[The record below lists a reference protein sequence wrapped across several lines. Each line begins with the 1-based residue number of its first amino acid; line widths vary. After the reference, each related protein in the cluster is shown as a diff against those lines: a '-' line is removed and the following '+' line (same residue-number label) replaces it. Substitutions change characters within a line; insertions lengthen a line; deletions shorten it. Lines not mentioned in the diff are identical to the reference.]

1 MENWK
6 DIKGYEGHYQV
17 SNLGRVKSLDRI
29 VSRSGNRNDMTLKG
43 KLLCETITDKGYKS
57 VTLAFN
63 GRRITYKLHKL
74 VAMSFLGHE
83 PNGMKTIIDHID
95 NNKLNNN
102 FTNLIEIDNRQN
114 TSKGKLL
121 KNKSSKYTGVSFN
134 KGKWTSFIQID
145 GKNKY
150 LGRFITEEEAYLA
163 YKEEL
168 KKINKN

>member
-1 MENWK
+1 MEIWK

-29 VSRSGNRNDMTLKG
+29 VNRSGVRNNMILKG
-43 KLLCETITDKGYKS
+43 KLKKQSSHYKGYKL
-57 VTLAFN
+57 VQLKVDGLFK
-63 GRRITYKLHKL
+63 TYKVHQL
-74 VAMSFLGHE
+74 VAMSFLGHT
-83 PNGMKTIIDHID
+83 PTGMSSIIDHID
-95 NNKLNNN
+95 NDKTNNIVS
-102 FTNLIEIDNRQN
+102 NLRIISNREN

-145 GKNKY
+145 KKNKY

-163 YKEEL
+163 YKQEL
-168 KKINKN
+168 KKITNK